1 MKLDF
6 ISFDIPEDKKI
17 EVMTLLTSSPNPLA
31 TQRLELKMEG
41 EPEDIAKE
49 IIETKEKI
57 LEYLKNEL

>member
-6 ISFDIPEDKKI
+6 ISFDIPEDKKT
-17 EVMTLLTSSPNPLA
+17 EVMSLLNSSSSPIASQTLK
-31 TQRLELKMEG
+31 LKMEG
-41 EPEDIAKE
+41 TEEDIARE

>member
-17 EVMTLLTSSPNPLA
+17 EVMSLLTSSPNPLA

-49 IIETKEKI
+49 VIETKEKI

>member
-17 EVMTLLTSSPNPLA
+17 EVMSLLTSSPNPLA

>member
-17 EVMTLLTSSPNPLA
+17 EVMSLLNSSTSPLA
-31 TQRLELKMEG
+31 PRSMKLKMEG
-41 EPEDIAKE
+41 TPEDIAKE

>member
-17 EVMTLLTSSPNPLA
+17 EVMSLLTSSPNPLA

-41 EPEDIAKE
+41 EVEDIAKE

>member
-17 EVMTLLTSSPNPLA
+17 EVMSLLTSSSNSIA

-41 EPEDIAKE
+41 TAEDIAKE
-49 IIETKEKI
+49 IIEAKEKI

>member
-17 EVMTLLTSSPNPLA
+17 EVMSLLTSSPNSIA

-41 EPEDIAKE
+41 TAEDIAKE
-49 IIETKEKI
+49 IIEAKEKI